1 MTDTMTT
8 VAISFYVAAAVA
20 FYVSIQ
26 AYCDAKRAAVF
37 SSLQAELTEGIERIL
52 TGGPVPS
59 GQPVLLE
66 PGEVVTRRPIAE
78 LDPVAALTDEDRAWL
93 SAHGWRP

>member
-1 MTDTMTT
+1 MTAVLAVVAYALICT
-8 VAISFYVAAAVA
+8 VLAAHMADSAAQRRAIGA
-20 FYVSIQ
+20 
-26 AYCDAKRAAVF
+26 D
-37 SSLQAELTEGIERIL
+37 LTEGIERIL